1 MAEKS
6 TFVKIDRNIVS
17 WRWFQNKNTL
27 IVWLW
32 LLMAANIEDHDF
44 EHDTIHR
51 GEVATSR
58 KTISVATG
66 LTEREVR
73 TALNHLKET
82 GEVSVRIRP
91 KYQVISILNY
101 ALYQDNTSGKKSGS
115 GPAGVRQKSGSGPQ
129 SKKVRNKEGKNE
141 KNSCGDTTTTIR
153 VPPLREDVDTYCRE
167 NCIST
172 DVDAFIS
179 YNAARGWKRGK
190 IKAADWRPLLM
201 QWVSKDSEYGQ
212 RPQEPTEKEFE

>member
-44 EHDTIHR
+44 EHDTIRR

-141 KNSCGDTTTTIR
+141 KNVCVTPTLADAR
-153 VPPLREDVDTYCRE
+153 TYFFEHGR
-167 NCIST
+167 S
-172 DVDAFIS
+172 DADARKF
-179 YNAARGWKRGK
+179 YNYNQARGWMIGK
-190 IKAADWRPLLM
+190 SRITDWQSAADMWIAEQPDI
-201 QWVSKDSEYGQ
+201 SPGSGE
-212 RPQEPTEKEFE
+212 QEPTEREFE